1 MSIIT
6 IGKGQMYSNP
16 YYAAPHVQSGD
27 TVQIYPGTYGGA
39 WFWSSNITI
48 VGMGPGVIIQGSLTQ
63 GKGLFVLSGTNVT
76 VQNITFKGANNYD
89 GNGAGIN
96 FTGTNLT
103 VLNSTFLNNQDG
115 ILTAPNGQSTI
126 TVKNSTFDGNGSNAG
141 AHGAAHAIYAG
152 TAALLDVENSTF
164 TNTQQ
169 GHSIKSRAK
178 NTVIKNNSITDGLT
192 GTSSYLIDIPN
203 GGAAT
208 ITGNYLE
215 KGPNSANPSYAITMG
230 EEGVTNPA
238 GPIVIA
244 NNTFVNDDKS
254 GVVFAHNQ
262 TGNAD
267 FTVSN
272 NLVSGL
278 KTTLLTGKG
287 TVVDPVLS
295 TGTTSR
301 PLNAPAVLA
310 KTLSPDFN
318 ADGHSD
324 IILQNK
330 SGQVIVWT
338 MDGTAKTGS
347 AALRDAGSTWKVIAG
362 ADFNGDGSTDLVLQ
376 NNYADVQ
383 IWSFNGLGLTSATT
397 VDTKMDTSWHAIG
410 AGDFNG
416 DGKADLLFQNNDHR
430 VWVWLMDGAKKT
442 ANLIVG
448 NPGTAWNTIGAADF
462 DGNGKSDILF
472 QNASTGAIQIWAMD
486 GTSVVSKTTVA
497 TAPGASWKAMATGD
511 VDGDHRADIVFQDTS
526 GQVMVWQ
533 MNGAAVKSSV
543 VIGNPGS
550 GWSVTGTGDYNGD
563 GKDDILFQTANG
575 QTMVWT
581 MTGQN
586 ILSKGP
592 VNDAGSGW
600 HAIAG

>member
-6 IGKGQMYSNP
+6 IGKGQMYSSP

-27 TVQIYPGTYGGA
+27 TVEIFPGTYSGA

-48 VGMGPGVIIQGSLTQ
+48 KGMGPGVVIQGSLTQ

-76 VQNITFKGANNYD
+76 VDNITFKNANNYD

-103 VLNSTFLNNQDG
+103 VTNSTFINNQDG

-126 TVKNSTFDGNGSNAG
+126 TVKNSTFDGNGSTAG

-152 TAALLDVENSTF
+152 MAKLLDVENSTF

-169 GHSIKSRAK
+169 GHAIKSRAK

-215 KGPNSANPSYAITMG
+215 KGPKSSNASYAITLG
-230 EEGVTNPA
+230 EEGATNPA
-238 GPIVIA
+238 GPVLIA
-244 NNTFVNDDKS
+244 NNTFVNDDKA
-254 GVVFAHNQ
+254 GVNFVHNQ
-262 TGNAD
+262 TGSAD
-267 FTVSN
+267 FTVAN
-272 NLVSGL
+272 NTISGL
-278 KTTLLTGKG
+278 KTTILTGKG
-287 TVVDPVLS
+287 AVIDPLLTS
-295 TGTTSR
+295 GPAWPTTSVIVPAK
-301 PLNAPAVLA
+301 PLA
-310 KTLSPDFN
+310 TDFN
-318 ADGHSD
+318 ADGKAD
-324 IILQNK
+324 ILLQNAG
-330 SGQVIVWT
+330 GQVIVWT

-347 AALRDAGSTWKVIAG
+347 ASLRDAGSSWKVIAG
-362 ADFNGDGSTDLVLQ
+362 GDFNGDGRTDVVLQ
-376 NNYADVQ
+376 NAYADVQ
-383 IWSFNGLGLTSATT
+383 IWTFSGIAMTDAVT
-397 VDTKMDTSWHAIG
+397 VNTKMEASWHVIG
-410 AGDFNG
+410 VGDFNG

-430 VWVWLMDGAKKT
+430 VWVWLMDGTAKT

-472 QNASTGAIQIWAMD
+472 QNASNGSVQVWSMN
-486 GTSVVSKTTVA
+486 GTSVVAKTTVS
-497 TAPGASWKAMATGD
+497 TSPGTGWKAVATGD
-511 VDGDHRADIVFQDTS
+511 FDGDHRSDILFQNTA
-526 GQVMVWQ
+526 GQVMVWN
-533 MNGAAVKSSV
+533 MNGATVKSSAV
-543 VIGNPGS
+543 LGNPGA
-550 GWSVTGTGDYNGD
+550 GWSVAGADDYNGD
-563 GKDDILFQTANG
+563 GKDDILFQNTSG

-581 MTGQN
+581 MNG
-586 ILSKGP
+586 LSVLAKGP
-592 VNDAGSGW
+592 VNSAGTGW
-600 HAIAG
+600 HAVAG